1 MGGTKHC
8 YIRPGACEDYCV
20 GSPALDFAKT
30 AAGNYGLDIPAAAG
44 TQWRSLACFNICVD
58 IPPSI
63 GNPATVQ

>member
-1 MGGTKHC
+1 VS
-8 YIRPGACEDYCV
+8 CETADDCEA
-20 GSPALDFAKT
+20 ALDFAKT
-30 AAGNYGLDIPAAAG
+30 AAGNYRLDIPAAAG

>member
-1 MGGTKHC
+1 
-8 YIRPGACEDYCV
+8 V